1 MARQVR
7 SEATRRKILDAA
19 VDVFNEVGYAT
30 ADRGA
35 IIERT
40 GMTKGAFYHHFDSM
54 EALASAIIEE
64 GAKLVVTELGA
75 MSDSFSPALENIL
88 HSTFITAD
96 LFASNKVVRT
106 AEQLTLAFGKFN
118 DTAAAAY
125 STWVEAMTVQARRA
139 IAEGDIRAELDPHVV
154 SESIIGATFGARIL
168 GPTHGGQQRPHRAID
183 PDVGAT
189 VPRDRHR
196 HVAGLLP
203 RVPCPRGA
211 APRRAR
217 RVVLAG
223 RRQQGSAFVDPEML
237 GEVLKRCERNLV
249 VGTPQ
254 RRPAHQ
260 RTHSRAVP
268 VS

>member
-125 STWVEAMTVQARRA
+125 TTWVEAMTVQARRA

-154 SESIIGATFGARIL
+154 SESIIAATFGARIL
-168 GPTHGGQQRPHRAID
+168 GPTPAGSNDLIRRLTQMWELLFPAIVTD
-183 PDVGAT
+183 TSLAYY
-189 VPRDRHR
+189 REFLAREALR
-196 HVAGLLP
+196 HVEHDA
-203 RVPCPRGA
+203 
-211 APRRAR
+211 
-217 RVVLAG
+217 
-223 RRQQGSAFVDPEML
+223 S
-237 GEVLKRCERNLV
+237 
-249 VGTPQ
+249 
-254 RRPAHQ
+254 
-260 RTHSRAVP
+260 S
-268 VS
+268 

>member
-106 AEQLTLAFGKFN
+106 AERLTLAFGKFN

-125 STWVEAMTVQARRA
+125 TTWVEAMTVQARRA
-139 IAEGDIRAELDPHVV
+139 IAEGDLRAELDPHVV
-154 SESIIGATFGARIL
+154 SESIIAATFGARIL
-168 GPTHGGQQRPHRAID
+168 GPTPAGSNDLIRRLTQIWELLFPAIVTD
-183 PDVGAT
+183 ASLGYYREFLA
-189 VPRDRHR
+189 REALR
-196 HVAGLLP
+196 HVEHDA
-203 RVPCPRGA
+203 
-211 APRRAR
+211 
-217 RVVLAG
+217 
-223 RRQQGSAFVDPEML
+223 S
-237 GEVLKRCERNLV
+237 
-249 VGTPQ
+249 
-254 RRPAHQ
+254 
-260 RTHSRAVP
+260 S
-268 VS
+268 

>member
-19 VDVFNEVGYAT
+19 VDVFNEVGYAA
-30 ADRGA
+30 ADRGT

-54 EALASAIIEE
+54 ESLASAIIEE
-64 GAKLVVTELGA
+64 GAELVVNELGA

-88 HSTFITAD
+88 HGTFITAD

-125 STWVEAMTVQARRA
+125 TSWVEGMTAEAGRA
-139 IAEGDIRAELDPHVV
+139 IAEGDIRAELDPHMV

-168 GPTHGGQQRPHRAID
+168 GQTTAGSNDLIRQLTQMWELLFPAI
-183 PDVGAT
+183 VTEASLAYY
-189 VPRDRHR
+189 REFLAREALR
-196 HVAGLLP
+196 HVEHDD
-203 RVPCPRGA
+203 
-211 APRRAR
+211 
-217 RVVLAG
+217 
-223 RRQQGSAFVDPEML
+223 S
-237 GEVLKRCERNLV
+237 
-249 VGTPQ
+249 
-254 RRPAHQ
+254 
-260 RTHSRAVP
+260 S
-268 VS
+268 

>member
-19 VDVFNEVGYAT
+19 VEVFTEVGYAA

-40 GMTKGAFYHHFDSM
+40 GMTKGAFYHHFESM
-54 EALASAIIEE
+54 ESLAAAIIEE
-64 GAKLVVTELGA
+64 GAKLVVSELGA

-88 HSTFITAD
+88 HGTFVTAE

-118 DTAAAAY
+118 DTAAGTY
-125 STWVEAMTVQARRA
+125 STCVEAMTTEASRA

-168 GPTHGGQQRPHRAID
+168 GQTTSDGNDLIRRLTQIWELLFPAIVTD
-183 PDVGAT
+183 TSLAYY
-189 VPRDRHR
+189 REFLSREALR
-196 HVAGLLP
+196 HVKHDA
-203 RVPCPRGA
+203 
-211 APRRAR
+211 
-217 RVVLAG
+217 
-223 RRQQGSAFVDPEML
+223 S
-237 GEVLKRCERNLV
+237 
-249 VGTPQ
+249 
-254 RRPAHQ
+254 
-260 RTHSRAVP
+260 S
-268 VS
+268 

>member
-106 AEQLTLAFGKFN
+106 AEQLALAFGKFN
-118 DTAAAAY
+118 DTAAARLHHLGRGDDR
-125 STWVEAMTVQARRA
+125 QARRA

-168 GPTHGGQQRPHRAID
+168 GPTTSGGSDDLIRRLTQMWELLFPAIVTD
-183 PDVGAT
+183 TSLAYY
-189 VPRDRHR
+189 REFLAREALR
-196 HVAGLLP
+196 HVEH
-203 RVPCPRGA
+203 
-211 APRRAR
+211 
-217 RVVLAG
+217 
-223 RRQQGSAFVDPEML
+223 D
-237 GEVLKRCERNLV
+237 
-249 VGTPQ
+249 
-254 RRPAHQ
+254 
-260 RTHSRAVP
+260 
-268 VS
+268 VSS